1 MEHEKLNIK
10 PSIPSLKR
18 ARSSN
23 LIPTEPKPSQS
34 TAKIFEE
41 STFEVVDFLKGN
53 GGLKNSINSAI
64 KDGLLKEYKWVG
76 TVGIPTDELSEN
88 LKSNISNELSTK
100 FNCNSV
106 YPTDTVFQGSYKNF
120 CKKILWPTLHYQ
132 IPDSP
137 NSKAFEDNSWDF
149 YSNLNKLFADE
160 IIKTYNEDD
169 IIWIHDYHLML
180 VPQLVRQAL
189 PNAKIGFFF
198 HVSFPSSEVFRC
210 FPQRINLLKG
220 LLGSNIIVFQ
230 TEEYVRHFQQ
240 TCNKLLLADIN
251 NKNEIKFYN
260 NIIKINSISMG
271 INPLNL
277 INYMHDNNPGISQWR
292 YLIRQRWDQN
302 KFLIVS
308 RDKFDRIRGL
318 KKKLLAFEMFLKEN
332 PELVNKAIL
341 IQICLKSSSID
352 SDYEKEIVSIVDRIN
367 SLSSN
372 ISTHQPV
379 VFLHQDIDFIQYLAL
394 MSEADALFVNSMR
407 EGMNLTCHEFIIA
420 TKEKK
425 SPLILSEFTGSASIF
440 KDYSLLINP
449 WDLKQISKTIKKAVY
464 MTYEEKLKNWEVLNK
479 IVFEKN
485 YKNWFVS
492 NMNQINEAWNL
503 QKERLLFKKLNV
515 TNYLKKYNESN
526 LNFFL
531 INLNKFNLIS
541 NDYLLN
547 LIIKRLTNDEK
558 NIVFFYSNLRR
569 FEIEKLFSKFELN
582 RKKIGIIAENGSFI
596 RYSNGNWV
604 SIIDQNET
612 LTNLNSIKKF
622 LFDLSER
629 LPKSY
634 VEMNESLLK
643 FHTEQCVNDQHKNS
657 TIGEIISH
665 INNLN
670 NGISATI
677 MNENLVIIQ
686 EVDISIKCL
695 KYLFSMFEGKI
706 EFLTIIDENLNN
718 LNTNFESI
726 FKYINDLNNDSYF
739 TINFD
744 DNESSNAKFY
754 INGWNEFFDILG

>member
-1 MEHEKLNIK
+1 
-10 PSIPSLKR
+10 
-18 ARSSN
+18 
-23 LIPTEPKPSQS
+23 
-34 TAKIFEE
+34 
-41 STFEVVDFLKGN
+41 
-53 GGLKNSINSAI
+53 
-64 KDGLLKEYKWVG
+64 
-76 TVGIPTDELSEN
+76 
-88 LKSNISNELSTK
+88 
-100 FNCNSV
+100 
-106 YPTDTVFQGSYKNF
+106 
-120 CKKILWPTLHYQ
+120 
-132 IPDSP
+132 
-137 NSKAFEDNSWDF
+137 
-149 YSNLNKLFADE
+149 
-160 IIKTYNEDD
+160 
-169 IIWIHDYHLML
+169 
-180 VPQLVRQAL
+180 
-189 PNAKIGFFF
+189 
-198 HVSFPSSEVFRC
+198 
-210 FPQRINLLKG
+210 
-220 LLGSNIIVFQ
+220 
-230 TEEYVRHFQQ
+230 
-240 TCNKLLLADIN
+240 
-251 NKNEIKFYN
+251 
-260 NIIKINSISMG
+260 
-271 INPLNL
+271 
-277 INYMHDNNPGISQWR
+277 
-292 YLIRQRWDQN
+292 
-302 KFLIVS
+302 
-308 RDKFDRIRGL
+308 
-318 KKKLLAFEMFLKEN
+318 
-332 PELVNKAIL
+332 
-341 IQICLKSSSID
+341 
-352 SDYEKEIVSIVDRIN
+352 
-367 SLSSN
+367 
-372 ISTHQPV
+372 
-379 VFLHQDIDFIQYLAL
+379 
-394 MSEADALFVNSMR
+394 
-407 EGMNLTCHEFIIA
+407 
-420 TKEKK
+420 
-425 SPLILSEFTGSASIF
+425 
-440 KDYSLLINP
+440 
-449 WDLKQISKTIKKAVY
+449 